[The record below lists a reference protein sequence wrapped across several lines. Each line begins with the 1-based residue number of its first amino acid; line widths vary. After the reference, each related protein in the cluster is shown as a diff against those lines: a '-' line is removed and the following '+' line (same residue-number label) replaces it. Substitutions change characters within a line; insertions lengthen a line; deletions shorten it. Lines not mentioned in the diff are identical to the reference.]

1 MTTNCWSYISENMW
15 HPMTSV
21 EAKVCENLKV
31 TLTNWLTGVGAGDA
45 TTSANHN
52 FSAFFPHFN
61 NSSAADQTTMGGW
74 PRGNNQPLK
83 RPRYATNYFCGH
95 IQNPSLYTAV
105 CRLGCIDAESFTNHD
120 HCWWSLTWWIPEL
133 VPIRVC
139 VMWSPHCGQGWDW
152 SCSRYWWQTHTYYDI
167 LACWRLTRTKSGKY
181 GPRALWSQFYM
192 SLGSLYV
199 PRDV

>member
-1 MTTNCWSYISENMW
+1 
-15 HPMTSV
+15 
-21 EAKVCENLKV
+21 
-31 TLTNWLTGVGAGDA
+31 
-45 TTSANHN
+45 
-52 FSAFFPHFN
+52 
-61 NSSAADQTTMGGW
+61 MGGW

-192 SLGSLYV
+192 GGWPGRQDSGRCAPLVLSARSTSLGTYRL
-199 PRDV
+199 PRDI